1 MMFRTRRTVVA
12 IAAAAALALS
22 LAACSGGGGSSG
34 GDGGESAETPDHI
47 KIGFIGSL
55 TGPLASSGVSSLE
68 GLKVGAEYAESVND
82 GLTVEI
88 VERDTA
94 GEATTAVAQ
103 TRELAQ
109 AGVTAIYFSTE
120 AFPPVQDVLNQVK
133 IPGGTAGGIGPILDK
148 TGDSKQYK
156 YAFSTGAGT
165 SGPTSIVPIFDYL
178 SQFGNTIGM
187 LDDSSAF
194 NKSQVELAE
203 KIAADDYPDLELV
216 GSSFPSTASD
226 ATAQLADLQSADVD
240 SMILWSYGAPAVTA
254 MSSLAKLGWTP
265 QMGAELGLGAAA
277 TVELIPDT
285 MAENIAAGPIAKTFV
300 DAEAQSEITKEY
312 VSRYVEAT
320 GKTEFTAL
328 DTVGAIS
335 FDWAV
340 IVTQAVLESGSTNGD
355 DIKEYLTAGNPLE
368 GANGIYTFGPDE
380 RIGIGAD
387 QLTLFNPAE
396 PCTLDGLCVEMT
408 Q

>member
-1 MMFRTRRTVVA
+1 MFRTRKTVLA
-12 IAAAAALALS
+12 LAAMATLALS
-22 LAACSGGGGSSG
+22 LAACGGGGGSTG
-34 GDGGESAETPDHI
+34 GGGESAEAPDHI

-165 SGPTSIVPIFDYL
+165 SGPTSIIPIFDYL
-178 SQFGNTIGM
+178 SQFGNKIGM

-194 NKSQVELAE
+194 NKSQAELAE
-203 KIAADDYPDLELV
+203 TIADDDYPDLELV

-226 ATAQLADLQSADVD
+226 ATAQLAELQGADVD

-265 QMGAELGLGAAA
+265 QMGAELGIGAPA
-277 TVELIPDT
+277 TVELIPDS
-285 MAENIAAGPIAKTFV
+285 MVENIAAGPITKTFV
-300 DAEAQSEITKEY
+300 DPEVQTDITKEF
-312 VSRYVEAT
+312 VKRYVEAT

-340 IVTQAVLESGSTNGD
+340 IVTQAVMESGSTNGD
-355 DIKEYLTAGNPLE
+355 EIKDYLTAGNPLE
-368 GANGIYTFGPDE
+368 GANGTYTFGPDE

-396 PCTLDGLCVEMT
+396 PCSLEGLCVEMA